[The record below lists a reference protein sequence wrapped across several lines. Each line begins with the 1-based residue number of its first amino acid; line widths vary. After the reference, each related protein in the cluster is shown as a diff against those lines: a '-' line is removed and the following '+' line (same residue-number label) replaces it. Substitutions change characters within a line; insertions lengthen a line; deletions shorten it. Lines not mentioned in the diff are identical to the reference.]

1 MNLDLSKTSGLD
13 CVSVVLL
20 RNCEPELSD
29 ILAKLF
35 SKCLK
40 EPCFPHCWK
49 VLSVVPVFKNVRERS
64 IAKNYCHASLLCVV
78 HKVWKTCK

>member
-29 ILAKLF
+29 KLAKLF

-49 VLSVVPVFKNVRERS
+49 VLSVVPVFKNVGERS
-64 IAKNYCHASLLCVV
+64 KTKNAALLVFFLWLVKSLKNL
-78 HKVWKTCK
+78 